1 MQVIYQMI
9 LSYQKFKYL
18 DAIRRIRG
26 RLFGALLKTE
36 LLLVKNVI
44 KPLTKS
50 VLISLGFTAAASAA
64 DAGIHKKIRV
74 RNNNTNKVK

>member
-1 MQVIYQMI
+1 MI

-26 RLFGALLKTE
+26 RLFGALLKTG

-44 KPLTKS
+44 KPLTKN
-50 VLISLGFTAAASAA
+50 VLIALGFTAAASAA
-64 DAGIHKKIRV
+64 DAGIYKKIRV
-74 RNNNTNKVK
+74 RIKPDNTNKVK